1 MRRESVLP
9 DAVRVRHMLDAA
21 RKAIELARPLDRSDL
36 DVDEVMV
43 LALTRL
49 LEIVG
54 EAARNVSEPTRALAP
69 AVPWREIAAAR
80 NRIIHG
86 YFDVNLD
93 TIWTILTEDLPAL
106 APELERLLETLA

>member
-1 MRRESVLP
+1 MPGRPMLP
-9 DAVRVRHMLDAA
+9 DAVRVRHMLDAT
-21 RKAIELARPLDRSDL
+21 RKALELAAPLGRSDL
-36 DVDEVMV
+36 DTDEVIV

-54 EAARNVSEPTRALAP
+54 EAGRHVSEPTRALAP

-93 TIWTILTEDLPAL
+93 TIWAILIDDLPVL
-106 APELERLLETLA
+106 APELERLLHALD